1 MDPRS
6 DIACLPNRTPCP
18 NMVPLLAA
26 PSLDDLLP
34 DQREVLERHL
44 PTCEGCQNARR
55 EYEVL
60 HAMFDL
66 VAREAPTELTD
77 LLSRSVLS
85 QLHAQITASPP
96 PGVPPALQ
104 RLWAE
109 EDQRRPLAARGNML
123 TGSSIAPSGPA
134 YAAHGATNAPGP
146 AAVDTERQAAGSSD
160 RGESFLDSSL
170 LRPDTAAEHAEASY
184 SSEVAA
190 QLIRAYTYLKQ
201 HRTIEAITLMKP
213 VQRIPM
219 SARQLMRVWYVM
231 AHALAASSAYDSALP
246 YLDEALAQAC
256 LLDDLGALA
265 ALAYLRGSV
274 HGAILEFGLA
284 ADDLRMAL
292 ESLRTRSSEA
302 GSADPDMELEILVQ
316 LSSFAFVTACY
327 DETAQYISQARRL
340 IRLTSGHALEAA
352 AIEWVEALLYRWSG
366 QPELALRNALQAA
379 ACYLQPQ
386 LAATPLRRARIFTVV
401 ADCALDLA
409 ESLPQQPHFARDS
422 LIGLARPYAVFAVK
436 TARDAENAQNAE
448 NKAVHGLTLLTRTRY
463 ERLAH
468 RAHER
473 TSTIEYV
480 VRTATHIGDK
490 SLLAQAYTAL
500 GHEFAAHGDA
510 EPALNCYRQALDVQS
525 AGDAVALAVWA
536 RRGLL
541 RAAEMAV

>member
-6 DIACLPNRTPCP
+6 DAACVPNRTPCP

-34 DQREVLERHL
+34 DQRELLERHVSS
-44 PTCEGCQNARR
+44 CESCRDTRR
-55 EYEVL
+55 EYEVM

-66 VAREAPTELTD
+66 VAREAPAELAD
-77 LLSRSVLS
+77 LLSRNVLA
-85 QLHAQITASPP
+85 QLHAQITATPP

-109 EDQRRPLAARGNML
+109 EDQRRTPPHAGGFIL
-123 TGSSIAPSGPA
+123 TGAMSEPPSEVLQLSQRWSDMSTSHQARESASI
-134 YAAHGATNAPGP
+134 
-146 AAVDTERQAAGSSD
+146 ER
-160 RGESFLDSSL
+160 RVISSL
-170 LRPDTAAEHAEASY
+170 DWPDTPHESTDRSY
-184 SSEVAA
+184 SPEVAR
-190 QLIRAYTYLKQ
+190 QLVRAYICLKQ
-201 HRTIEAITLMKP
+201 KRTIEALTLMQP
-213 VQRIPM
+213 VQALPM

-231 AHALAASSAYDSALP
+231 AQGWAAGAAYNDALP

-256 LLDDLGALA
+256 LLEDLGALTE
-265 ALAYLRGSV
+265 LAYLRGEI

-284 ADDLRMAL
+284 AGDLKMAL
-292 ESLRTRSSEA
+292 EALRALSSEA
-302 GSADPDMELEILVQ
+302 ESADPDMELNILVP
-316 LSSFAFVTACY
+316 LSSYAFVTACY
-327 DETAQYISQARRL
+327 DEAAQYIAQARRL
-340 IRLTSGHALEAA
+340 IRLTPGHTLEAA

-386 LAATPLRRARIFTVV
+386 IAATPLARARIFTVV

-409 ESLPQQPHFARDS
+409 ESLPPQPHFARDS

-436 TARDAENAQNAE
+436 TARDTENAQSPE
-448 NKAVHGLTLLTRTRY
+448 NEAVHGLTMLTRARY
-463 ERLAH
+463 DRIAH
-468 RAHER
+468 RAHR
-473 TSTIEYV
+473 THD
-480 VRTATHIGDK
+480 RTATIERVVRSATHLGDK
-490 SLLAQAYTAL
+490 QLLAQAYTAL

-525 AGDAVALAVWA
+525 TGDAAALAVWA

-541 RAAEMAV
+541 RAAEMAQ